1 MQIQLS
7 TAPLNSLETGALAV
21 IVPQREPRLSGPLAE
36 LDRATNGRIGELVKA
51 GEISGRFAEMTLL
64 HQPPGL
70 AAGRLLIVGGGMR
83 DCGPYE
89 MRRLAGAA
97 ARHLAAKGVRQM
109 VWAVPAGAAPAAA
122 LIAASIE
129 GVIAG
134 QFETARYKQEPAPAR
149 RLEHL
154 TLHSAST
161 GPEAEAAIARGEA
174 IGEAINLARELA
186 NEPGNR
192 MTPRLLA
199 ECARQMAESAGLECD
214 VIDENRARELKMEAF
229 LAVAQGSAEPPRMIV
244 LRYRGAGAR
253 PGAPVLGL
261 VGKGITFDT
270 GGISIKP
277 ADGME
282 KMKYDM
288 SGGAGMIAVMRA
300 LARLRPALEVIAVI
314 PAAENM
320 PGGRAQKPGDVQIA
334 MSGKSIEVLNTDAEG
349 RMVLADGLTY
359 ARQLGATHLLDA
371 ATLTG
376 AVAVA
381 LGTVNAGVFAND
393 DAFYADFESARARAG
408 EKMWRL
414 PLDEEYADQIQGT
427 VGDLLN
433 TGGRWGG
440 AITAAEFLHAFAET
454 TPWIHLD
461 IAGLAWLDEGKP
473 WMPKGPSGV
482 GVATLVE
489 LALLWAER
497 QAGAAG
503 MI

>member
-1 MQIQLS
+1 
-7 TAPLNSLETGALAV
+7 
-21 IVPQREPRLSGPLAE
+21 
-36 LDRATNGRIGELVKA
+36 
-51 GEISGRFAEMTLL
+51 
-64 HQPPGL
+64 
-70 AAGRLLIVGGGMR
+70 MR
-83 DCGPYE
+83 
-89 MRRLAGAA
+89 
-97 ARHLAAKGVRQM
+97 
-109 VWAVPAGAAPAAA
+109 
-122 LIAASIE
+122 
-129 GVIAG
+129 
-134 QFETARYKQEPAPAR
+134 
-149 RLEHL
+149 
-154 TLHSAST
+154 
-161 GPEAEAAIARGEA
+161 AEAAIARGEA

-214 VIDENRARELKMEAF
+214 IIDENRARELKMEAF

-244 LRYRGAGAR
+244 LRYRGVGAR